1 MYVLINTAKI
11 KYLPYKSKRVF
22 QKHKKTQNTH
32 LTKHHCPTG
41 ENRISFPAGQ

>member
-22 QKHKKTQNTH
+22 QKHKKR
-32 LTKHHCPTG
+32 
-41 ENRISFPAGQ
+41 ENDLSSRIELLALSVNVFNI